1 MGNPQMTS
9 LQTNLVM
16 PRVSGLS
23 ISFRRTLVS
32 SASVGLCA
40 VGLIACGGNK
50 KEVASADAVVEGQR
64 ADDQSRCEFKGRD
77 DRDVQESSAPG
88 MIVPNVRRVYGYIG
102 AGSER
107 RRILLCREVD
117 TNFDGVKD
125 LMRTYGDNGE
135 KLTEQADTDYNGKV
149 DTWIAFGKTQPMKI
163 EVDKSGD
170 GKPDEVRFYTEG
182 TLSRIQR
189 DTNGDEKPDIFEV
202 YRDGHLERMGLDTN
216 FDGQVDVWHRDEG
229 RAREDEAEEASAQKN
244 ADGAEPAGAGDQG

>member
-1 MGNPQMTS
+1 MNRYGVLLGRQMVIY
-9 LQTNLVM
+9 L
-16 PRVSGLS
+16 
-23 ISFRRTLVS
+23 
-32 SASVGLCA
+32 AA
-40 VGLIACGGNK
+40 VGTVACGGNK
-50 KEVASADAVVEGQR
+50 KDVATADAVVDGQR
-64 ADDQSRCEFKGRD
+64 ADDESRCEFKGRD

-102 AGSER
+102 AGTER

-135 KLTEQADTDYNGKV
+135 KLTEQADSDYNGKI
-149 DTWIAFGKTQPMKI
+149 DTWITFGKTRPAKI

-170 GKPDEVRFYTEG
+170 GKPDEVRFYTDG
-182 TLSRIQR
+182 VLTRIQR

-202 YRDGHLERMGLDTN
+202 YRDGHLERMGVDAN

-229 RAREDEAEEASAQKN
+229 RSREDEADEASAQTN
-244 ADGAEPAGAGDQG
+244 ADDEGVEEAGDKG